1 MCEKFCYFKTN
12 EEVKFGDNVEIK
24 RFLRSKMKG
33 IVVYIYDP
41 NKPSIPRGE
50 NPIGYSIKINNN
62 RELFVSSVDKS
73 IALVNRKQ

>member
-1 MCEKFCYFKTN
+1 
-12 EEVKFGDNVEIK
+12 
-24 RFLRSKMKG
+24 MKG